1 MLGNTHS
8 LPTAMKNISKD
19 DLKELK
25 KELLLQFTYE
35 HSLLIKRIEIL
46 EKKLKEKT
54 KKQFPYPSEK

>member
-1 MLGNTHS
+1 MPVS
-8 LPTAMKNISKD
+8 EE

-46 EKKLKEKT
+46 EKKLKQKN
-54 KKQFPYPSEK
+54 KKK

>member
-1 MLGNTHS
+1 MPIN
-8 LPTAMKNISKD
+8 KE

-25 KELLLQFTYE
+25 KELLLQFTYD
-35 HSLLIKRIEIL
+35 HSLLIKRIEKL